1 MDLFTTLAIAAGL
14 SIDAFAVSVTGGATI
29 RPLKFLQALKIAL
42 AFGLFQ
48 AIMPVIGW
56 AAGITLETYI
66 REYDH
71 WVAFGLLTLIG
82 GRMIYNASSKKSH
95 EKIFDI
101 LRFTTLLLLAIA
113 TSIDALAIGFSF
125 ALLDTSIIRPVL
137 IIGAITFSLSLVGV
151 YIGNRLGSFF
161 EKKLELAGGIILF
174 LIGLRILLEH
184 LIRNC

>member
-1 MDLFTTLAIAAGL
+1 MDLLTTIAIAAGL
-14 SIDAFAVSVTGGATI
+14 SIDAFVVSVTGGATI
-29 RPLKFLQALKIAL
+29 RPLKFRNALKIAL

-48 AIMPVIGW
+48 AFMPVIGW
-56 AAGITLETYI
+56 AAGVTLEIYI

-82 GRMIYNASSKKSH
+82 GRMIYNALSKNGGDKN
-95 EKIFDI
+95 FDI
-101 LRFTTLLLLAIA
+101 LKFTTLLLLAIA

-137 IIGAITFSLSLVGV
+137 IIGAITFSLSLLGV

-161 EKKLELAGGIILF
+161 EKKLELAGGIILI
-174 LIGLRILLEH
+174 LIGIRILMEH